1 MHRKGDKP
9 MRIDGKDKVK
19 ERIKVFENDRY
30 TTYLYIFENGNK
42 YTDIVPK
49 WKQKD
54 FGTEIYKTPEEKLES
69 QLDKLVYKRC

>member
-1 MHRKGDKP
+1 

-19 ERIKVFENDRY
+19 ERIKVFESDRY

-42 YTDIVPK
+42 YTDTVLK

-54 FGTEIYKTPEEKLES
+54 FGTEIYKTPEEKIES
-69 QLDKLVYKRC
+69 QLDKLIYRR

>member
-1 MHRKGDKP
+1 

-42 YTDIVPK
+42 YTDTVQK

-54 FGTEIYKTPEEKLES
+54 FTNTIYKTPEEKIES

>member
-1 MHRKGDKP
+1 

-30 TTYLYIFENGNK
+30 ITYLYIFENGNK
-42 YTDIVPK
+42 YKDTVPK

-54 FGTEIYKTPEEKLES
+54 FTDKIIKTPEEKLES
-69 QLDKLVYKRC
+69 QLDKLVYRR

>member
-1 MHRKGDKP
+1 